1 MKVTSLRYLDAKFH
15 HPSLGASPPNRGKS
29 ICLPPELSL
38 LLKWRSVNK
47 FRHRYSMLW
56 PLIMYTI
63 MWYWISFDSF
73 CLLTEILKGIWVF
86 FAIFRQRNVTKTI
99 AIKPLVPSP
108 VYSVYCR
115 HRQSDC
121 RSVINNEAGSR
132 RTMLECCCRKLKK
145 IPKNTNGRLAVPAL
159 AGLLVPVLAWH
170 DPPHTREFRLVLH
183 ANLLNT
189 HKFCSAKW

>member
-1 MKVTSLRYLDAKFH
+1 MAWAWRLSSVTFRCCLKTIPHNHHSVFTTWKWRPFATWTPIKFH
-15 HPSLGASPPNRGKS
+15 HPSLRASPPNRGKS

-38 LLKWRSVNK
+38 LLKRRSVNK

-73 CLLTEILKGIWVF
+73 CLLTEILKGIWVC
-86 FAIFRQRNVTKTI
+86 FAIFRQRNVTKTM

-145 IPKNTNGRLAVPAL
+145 FPKIPTDGWLSQ
-159 AGLLVPVLAWH
+159 H
-170 DPPHTREFRLVLH
+170 
-183 ANLLNT
+183 
-189 HKFCSAKW
+189 